1 MLNEQRVYETVLNQ
15 AVISLQT
22 SLADQ
27 SLEALEEAYK
37 FESAMREQIYVEQI
51 LRIAAETEMNQAA

>member
-37 FESAMREQIYVEQI
+37 FESPMREQIYVEQI